1 MAGFH
6 ALTDLSHDPKLAE
19 ALGNMV
25 IAWAYAEESLIG
37 ALSRI
42 SGMSL
47 NKAQAG
53 FYRIPTFESR
63 IKFIRALITEWNTKE
78 FNTAAIDTAIDKLS
92 HLSSARNHWVR
103 IKFIR
108 ALITLATD
116 DYSELYVFDMR
127 ADAESDARRKPV
139 KAADVRNHNQAVLLR
154 ADALRALIDMG
165 SLEI

>member
-92 HLSSARNHWVR
+92 HLSSARNHWVHGCW
-103 IKFIR
+103 
-108 ALITLATD
+108 LATD

-154 ADALRALIDMG
+154 ADALRALIDMS
-165 SLEI
+165 SLEIRH

>member
-92 HLSSARNHWVR
+92 HLSSARNHWEHGCW
-103 IKFIR
+103 
-108 ALITLATD
+108 LATD

>member
-63 IKFIRALITEWNTKE
+63 IKFIRALIT
-78 FNTAAIDTAIDKLS
+78 
-92 HLSSARNHWVR
+92 
-103 IKFIR
+103 
-108 ALITLATD
+108 LATD

-154 ADALRALIDMG
+154 ADALRALIDMS

>member
-92 HLSSARNHWVR
+92 HLSSARNHWVHGCW
-103 IKFIR
+103 
-108 ALITLATD
+108 LATD
-116 DYSELYVFDMR
+116 DYSDYTSLICAPTRNRMLD
-127 ADAESDARRKPV
+127 ESRSRP
-139 KAADVRNHNQAVLLR
+139 Q
-154 ADALRALIDMG
+154 M
-165 SLEI
+165 

>member
-92 HLSSARNHWVR
+92 HLSSARNHWVHGCW
-103 IKFIR
+103 
-108 ALITLATD
+108 LATD

-154 ADALRALIDMG
+154 ADALRALIDMS

>member
-92 HLSSARNHWVR
+92 HLSSARNHWVHGCW
-103 IKFIR
+103 
-108 ALITLATD
+108 LATD

>member
-1 MAGFH
+1 MNHG
-6 ALTDLSHDPKLAE
+6 
-19 ALGNMV
+19 
-25 IAWAYAEESLIG
+25 
-37 ALSRI
+37 
-42 SGMSL
+42 
-47 NKAQAG
+47 
-53 FYRIPTFESR
+53 
-63 IKFIRALITEWNTKE
+63 NTKE

-139 KAADVRNHNQAVLLR
+139 KAADVRNHNQAVLLH
-154 ADALRALIDMG
+154 ADALRALIDMS

>member
-53 FYRIPTFESR
+53 FYRIPTFESL

-92 HLSSARNHWVR
+92 HLSSARNHWVHGCW
-103 IKFIR
+103 
-108 ALITLATD
+108 LATD

>member
-25 IAWAYAEESLIG
+25 IAWAYAEQSLIG

-92 HLSSARNHWVR
+92 HLSSARNHWVHGCW
-103 IKFIR
+103 
-108 ALITLATD
+108 LATD

-154 ADALRALIDMG
+154 ADALRALIDMS

>member
-53 FYRIPTFESR
+53 FYRIPTFESL

-92 HLSSARNHWVR
+92 HLSSARNHWVHGCW
-103 IKFIR
+103 
-108 ALITLATD
+108 LATD

-154 ADALRALIDMG
+154 ADALRALIDMS